1 MRIIRH
7 FSRYMYFLFFF
18 MFSALLH
25 IFSLFLSPVCPR
37 FVPQTINE
45 GQKTV
50 PRQRE
55 NLITNKAG
63 NSHGKENYRTKG
75 TGQAP

>member
-25 IFSLFLSPVCPR
+25 IFSLFLSPVCP
-37 FVPQTINE
+37 PD
-45 GQKTV
+45 
-50 PRQRE
+50 
-55 NLITNKAG
+55 
-63 NSHGKENYRTKG
+63 H
-75 TGQAP
+75 

>member
-25 IFSLFLSPVCPR
+25 IFPYFCPQ

-45 GQKTV
+45 GQKLS
-50 PRQRE
+50 PD
-55 NLITNKAG
+55 K
-63 NSHGKENYRTKG
+63 GKI
-75 TGQAP
+75 